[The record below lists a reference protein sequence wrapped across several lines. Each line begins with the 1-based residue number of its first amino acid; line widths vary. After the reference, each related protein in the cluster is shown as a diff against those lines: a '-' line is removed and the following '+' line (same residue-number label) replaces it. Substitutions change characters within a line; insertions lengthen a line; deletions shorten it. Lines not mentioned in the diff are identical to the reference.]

1 MWVCILCLCLAHS
14 LFPLEDDSEGA
25 PRRLGEL
32 VSDLFT
38 LEQRRQGAVILHC
51 IGLLYTFMGIALVCD
66 ECFVPALEVITEE
79 LSLTPDVAGAT
90 FMAAGGSAPEF
101 FTSLIGTFT
110 GSDVGTGTIIGSA
123 VFNVLFVIGACAL
136 VSKQPLELTWF
147 PLARDSI
154 FYAISLVFVTVFFL
168 DEKVMW
174 WEALVLFLIY
184 LAYVTFMV
192 KNVSIEAWAT
202 GVQPALMGETASDA
216 PAQEQSGE
224 GDASAWAEPV
234 RDDLEPSASL
244 DGCRERARGL
254 GESAGALQAA
264 GTAEPKNA
272 GPHLTRSDSE
282 QGKCMESQKRNLAP
296 KFRHH
301 ANQRLNSKNAKA
313 NDVVSLQGRNS
324 ISVYGCGSGPITSV
338 APKAEEEE
346 EEALESR
353 HPPPSW
359 PVACAVKAPL
369 PVGESPVMDPDEQ
382 LLGVVPVPSIEH
394 GPFDCELPK
403 DFRSTEEAGT
413 ELLVIEQDPSK
424 GSKAS
429 CTSSTAQT
437 SGVDKQTDPSSL
449 QPTISTEPDSP
460 LSLVTPGAE
469 GSAIAWICYI
479 TKLPIMVC
487 LVCTVPDVRRPG
499 WRKYFVLMFIV
510 SILWIAVFVYIMIWL
525 VERVAE
531 TVGLADKDHIMGLTI
546 LAAGT
551 SVPDFL
557 TSAIVAREGHGD
569 MAVSSS
575 IGSNIFDVTVGLPVP
590 WLLYAAAHG
599 GRSVEIQAE
608 GLTEGVMLLLAM
620 LGLTVGSIM
629 CHGWVM
635 TKPMGVSM
643 ISLYVVFVVVFLM
656 IMS

>member
-1 MWVCILCLCLAHS
+1 VWLSILCLCLAHT
-14 LFPLEDDSEGA
+14 LLRPGGDSEGA

-32 VSDLFT
+32 VTDLFT

-51 IGLLYTFMGIALVCD
+51 VGLLYTFIAIAFVCD

-79 LSLTPDVAGAT
+79 LNLTPDVAGAT

-154 FYAISLVFVTVFFL
+154 FYAVSLVFVTVFFL
-168 DEKVMW
+168 DGKVMW
-174 WEALVLFLIY
+174 YEALCLFLVY
-184 LAYVTFMV
+184 VAYVTFMAF
-192 KNVSIEAWAT
+192 NMRIEAWAT
-202 GVQPALMGETASDA
+202 GAHAAPVGETASDA
-216 PAQEQSGE
+216 PAQEEPPGE
-224 GDASAWAEPV
+224 GGAGAWAEI
-234 RDDLEPSASL
+234 RDDPEGSSDA
-244 DGCRERARGL
+244 CREQTSTGADGR
-254 GESAGALQAA
+254 AGALQAA
-264 GTAEPKNA
+264 GSTEPRKT
-272 GPHLTRSDSE
+272 GPQLTRSDSDSR
-282 QGKCMESQKRNLAP
+282 CMESQKRN

-301 ANQRLNSKNAKA
+301 THQRLNSKNAKA
-313 NDVVSLQGRNS
+313 NDVVALSGRSS
-324 ISVYGCGSGPITSV
+324 ISLHGCGSGPVTAVTPMAEQEVPESKRPAPSKPV
-338 APKAEEEE
+338 ADTEAKA
-346 EEALESR
+346 
-353 HPPPSW
+353 PPPT
-359 PVACAVKAPL
+359 
-369 PVGESPVMDPDEQ
+369 GESPVMGVDEQ
-382 LLGVVPVPSIEH
+382 LVGVVPVPSIE
-394 GPFDCELPK
+394 PAYEDELPK
-403 DFRSTEEAGT
+403 DLRGP
-413 ELLVIEQDPSK
+413 ELVVEQLSSK
-424 GSKAS
+424 GSKVSA
-429 CTSSTAQT
+429 TSSTAQT
-437 SGVDKQTDPSSL
+437 SGVDKQADPSDL
-449 QPTISTEPDSP
+449 EPTVSSEPDAP
-460 LSLVTPGAE
+460 LTLASPGAE
-469 GSAIAWICYI
+469 GSALDWMCYI

-499 WRKYFVLMFIV
+499 WRKYFVLMFIN

-557 TSAIVAREGHGD
+557 TSTIVAREGHGD

-590 WLLYAAAHG
+590 WLLYAAAHV
-599 GRSVEIQAE
+599 GRAVEIEAE
-608 GLTEGVMLLLAM
+608 GLAEGVMLLLAM
-620 LGLTVGSIM
+620 LGLTIGSIM

-643 ISLYVVFVVVFLM
+643 LLLYVMFVVVFLV
-656 IMS
+656 IMA